1 MLSGLV
7 IPSLQERRPCLTDVA
22 GPIFRAR
29 GRYGIGF
36 SRAPPPI
43 MIGGSQQC
51 RIAAQA
57 PRDRGRLGVATSD
70 CGGKDKAIRI
80 TTDAMGETVAIGS
93 GKEPLATA
101 AAALKDLEHILAAR
115 ARAPVSVQQRSA

>member
-22 GPIFRAR
+22 GPMRD
-29 GRYGIGF
+29 RYGIGF

-43 MIGGSQQC
+43 MTGGGQQC
-51 RIAAQA
+51 RIAARV
-57 PRDRGRLGVATSD
+57 PHGRGRLGVATSD